1 MRARGPLRSF
11 WICPRRGR
19 SFSPGYAAEDVRLT
33 QPRLALPHLTRN
45 ARPTPSL
52 PSSTGLTPTPSPAP
66 VRSATPQPSTPGAPS
81 AATDTP
87 SALSPTETVRIC
99 TFSPCIEQVTRTVSV
114 LRKLG
119 WVEIEMH
126 ELQHRRLEVRRNNRR
141 GYEDGAGPRS
151 VAEAVQRLKWVGEYR
166 STKKEKDALQAA
178 WRTAA
183 AAAAAGD
190 GDGPKR
196 DGPIATRVEPEIKTH
211 TSYLVFA
218 VLPREWTPQQEED
231 VAAYVAATTRGTVN
245 APVVGEGE
253 KWKWT
258 GETVQRVSKRQLKKL
273 ERDARKAGEQGE
285 GEGEEVK
292 SEGGSEGGDK
302 MEVDG

>member
-1 MRARGPLRSF
+1 MTRG
-11 WICPRRGR
+11 
-19 SFSPGYAAEDVRLT
+19 T
-33 QPRLALPHLTRN
+33 
-45 ARPTPSL
+45 RPTPSL
-52 PSSTGLTPTPSPAP
+52 PPSTGLTPTPTPTPSP
-66 VRSATPQPSTPGAPS
+66 TPGTP
-81 AATDTP
+81 TPDGPPNTPP

-119 WVEIEMH
+119 WVGIEMH

-151 VAEAVQRLKWVGEYR
+151 VAEAAQRLKWVGEYR

-178 WRTAA
+178 WRGADV
-183 AAAAAGD
+183 AGD
-190 GDGPKR
+190 GLKR
-196 DGPIATRVEPEIKTH
+196 DGPIVTRSGPEVKTH

-218 VLPREWTPQQEED
+218 VLPREWTPQQEEE
-231 VAAYVAATTRGTVN
+231 VAAYVAATTKGTVD

-258 GETVQRVSKRQLKKL
+258 GETVQRVSKRQLKRQ
-273 ERDARKAGEQGE
+273 ERDARKAGEARGGEGGEE
-285 GEGEEVK
+285 GEGD
-292 SEGGSEGGDK
+292 DK

>member
-1 MRARGPLRSF
+1 MARWGGPS
-11 WICPRRGR
+11 
-19 SFSPGYAAEDVRLT
+19 LT
-33 QPRLALPHLTRN
+33 WSRLALPHLTRGT
-45 ARPTPSL
+45 RPTPSL
-52 PSSTGLTPTPSPAP
+52 PTSTGLTPTPSPAP
-66 VRSATPQPSTPGAPS
+66 ACAGTPQPATPDAP
-81 AATDTP
+81 AANTADTL
-87 SALSPTETVRIC
+87 SALSPTEAVRIC

-178 WRTAA
+178 WRGD
-183 AAAAAGD
+183 GD

-196 DGPIATRVEPEIKTH
+196 DGPIVTRVEPEIKTH

-273 ERDARKAGEQGE
+273 ERDARKAGKGD
-285 GEGEEVK
+285 EGEEGEAEGEEELK
-292 SEGGSEGGDK
+292 SEEASEGGDK